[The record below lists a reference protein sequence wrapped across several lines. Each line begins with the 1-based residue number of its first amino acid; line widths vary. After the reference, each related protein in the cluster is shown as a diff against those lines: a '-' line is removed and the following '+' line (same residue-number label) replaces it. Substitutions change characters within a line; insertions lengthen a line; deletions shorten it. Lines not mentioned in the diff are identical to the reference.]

1 MSPKPTLQDA
11 IALATKYH
19 ESQTD
24 KAGKPYISHP
34 LRVMEKMML
43 EDEKIVAVLHDIV
56 EDTSITLKDLK
67 DMGYPSYIVNSIDCL
82 SKREG
87 ESYDQFVKR
96 TMTDTAACL
105 VKLADIED
113 NMDLSRLKTV
123 TEKDKARLKK
133 YKMFYVKIKNHLDDE
148 QNKVCKHCLEPPM
161 YCSCW
166 EDLIDEEELR
176 RKMKK

>member
-1 MSPKPTLQDA
+1 MSSEPTLQDA

-19 ESQTD
+19 EGQVD

-34 LRVMEKMML
+34 LRVMEKMIL

-67 DMGYPSYIVNSIDCL
+67 DRGYPSYIVNSIDCL

-87 ESYDQFVKR
+87 ESYDKFVDR
-96 TMTDTAACL
+96 TMTDTMASY

-133 YKMFYVKIKNHLDDE
+133 YKKVYARIKKHLKDE
-148 QNKVCKHCLEPPM
+148 ENKVCKHCLEPPM
-161 YCSCW
+161 YCTC
-166 EDLIDEEELR
+166 IEEIIKER
-176 RKMKK
+176 DSRN